1 MNAVAESARPTDPV
15 GRTMVRQD
23 STPAQLYSTVFGA
36 VLLIVGIVGFFVNA
50 KFGTGSKPPGD
61 NLILFKVNGW
71 HNIVHIAS
79 GLVGLALARTPTGAR
94 AFALGFGAV
103 YGI

>member
-1 MNAVAESARPTDPV
+1 MA
-15 GRTMVRQD
+15 RQD

-61 NLILFKVNGW
+61 NLIAITSDRYAERPLIIRGPGAGPDVTAAGVFGD
-71 HNIVHIAS
+71 ILRA
-79 GLVGLALARTPTGAR
+79 ALESR
-94 AFALGFGAV
+94 
-103 YGI
+103 